1 MTAVCALW
9 DRLACG
15 RVAVS
20 AVGLGGMERLGLGR
34 WGGLAISW
42 ARPTPKAQGEGQ

>member
-20 AVGLGGMERLGLGR
+20 AVGLGGTERLVLAPGALGR
-34 WGGLAISW
+34 
-42 ARPTPKAQGEGQ
+42 ARDLVGSSHAKGSR